1 MKKMWALVLAV
12 WMVSLNMMAVAEEVG
27 AEPFEL
33 KEYHMNLERFR
44 GEPDNM
50 IDSDGNIIFGN
61 AASNKSKT
69 GKNIMLMSYSEEET
83 LIGDNTVPVMLLAFS
98 TGFRASSLYV
108 ETDNADY
115 WLQLPSVSGFD
126 NVGLFAVDLETGA
139 MLKDIAASKRV
150 SMTFSSDYGD
160 KCSYKLTK
168 EQYHQ
173 LGLICDE
180 YDEVLEP
187 YWKQLREIA
196 DNAGLKKELYNV
208 AWLVRAKVSVSY
220 KPGKQPK
227 SENEIAATD
236 TDGTVWTAVIN
247 TQNSPLT
254 MRDAPSQSG
263 RTICKIPKGETVKV
277 LKKGDWAKVEYDGEQ
292 GYVNGKYLKYEE

>member
-1 MKKMWALVLAV
+1 MWALVLAV
-12 WMVSLNMMAVAEEVG
+12 WMVSLNMMAVAEEGG

-83 LIGDNTVPVMLLAFS
+83 LIGDNTAPVMLLAFS

-126 NVGLFAVDLETGA
+126 NVGLFALILRREQC
-139 MLKDIAASKRV
+139 SKI
-150 SMTFSSDYGD
+150 
-160 KCSYKLTK
+160 L
-168 EQYHQ
+168 Q
-173 LGLICDE
+173 
-180 YDEVLEP
+180 
-187 YWKQLREIA
+187 
-196 DNAGLKKELYNV
+196 
-208 AWLVRAKVSVSY
+208 RAK
-220 KPGKQPK
+220 GF
-227 SENEIAATD
+227 
-236 TDGTVWTAVIN
+236 
-247 TQNSPLT
+247 
-254 MRDAPSQSG
+254 R
-263 RTICKIPKGETVKV
+263 
-277 LKKGDWAKVEYDGEQ
+277 
-292 GYVNGKYLKYEE
+292 

>member
-1 MKKMWALVLAV
+1 M
-12 WMVSLNMMAVAEEVG
+12 
-27 AEPFEL
+27 

-61 AASNKSKT
+61 
-69 GKNIMLMSYSEEET
+69 
-83 LIGDNTVPVMLLAFS
+83 
-98 TGFRASSLYV
+98 
-108 ETDNADY
+108 
-115 WLQLPSVSGFD
+115 
-126 NVGLFAVDLETGA
+126 
-139 MLKDIAASKRV
+139 AASKRV

-208 AWLVRAKVSVSY
+208 AWSEVRAKVSVSY

-227 SENEIAATD
+227 SEDEIAATD

-277 LKKGDWAKVEYDGEQ
+277 LKKGDWAKIEYDGEQ